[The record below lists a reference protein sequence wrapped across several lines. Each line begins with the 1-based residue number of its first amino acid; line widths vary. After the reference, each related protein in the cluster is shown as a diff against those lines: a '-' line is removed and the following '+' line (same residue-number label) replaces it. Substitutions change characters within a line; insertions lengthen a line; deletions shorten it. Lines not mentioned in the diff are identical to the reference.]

1 MSIDQ
6 ILISLSLLLL
16 VFIIRYLYV
25 LSKDLRKIQYTVGDQ
40 NTVEDENSDI
50 ESSRYQNVSSAGTPE
65 MEELN
70 SQLKIKTVELAK
82 KAKEN
87 NELQHILIELKEK
100 VNECVAHPSAIPR
113 IGKDMISLLDSVLI
127 SNDSTF
133 EIHLD
138 ELHQEFSQKLKLK
151 YPELT
156 VHDVRLA
163 TYIRIGLN
171 SKEISGLLNIKPS
184 SVYISRS
191 RLRKKIDLDTDTD
204 LHGYLNK
211 I

>member
-25 LSKDLRKIQYTVGDQ
+25 LSKDLRKIQYSVGDQ
-40 NTVEDENSDI
+40 TTVEDENSDI
-50 ESSRYQNVSSAGTPE
+50 ESSRYQNASSAGTPE

-100 VNECVAHPSAIPR
+100 VNECVAHPAAIPR

-191 RLRKKIDLDTDTD
+191 RLRKKIDLGTDTD

>member
-1 MSIDQ
+1 
-6 ILISLSLLLL
+6 
-16 VFIIRYLYV
+16 V
-25 LSKDLRKIQYTVGDQ
+25 LSKDLRKIQYSVGDQ
-40 NTVEDENSDI
+40 TTVEDENSDI
-50 ESSRYQNVSSAGTPE
+50 ESSRYEIVSSAGTLE

-70 SQLKIKTVELAK
+70 SKLKIKTVELAK

-100 VNECVAHPSAIPR
+100 VNECVAHPAAIPR

-191 RLRKKIDLDTDTD
+191 RLRKKIDLDTDID

>member
-25 LSKDLRKIQYTVGDQ
+25 LSKDLRKIQYSVGDQ
-40 NTVEDENSDI
+40 TTVEDENSDN
-50 ESSRYQNVSSAGTPE
+50 ESSRYQSVSSAGTPE

-100 VNECVAHPSAIPR
+100 VNECVAHPAAIPR

>member
-16 VFIIRYLYV
+16 VFIIRYLNV
-25 LSKDLRKIQYTVGDQ
+25 LSKDLRKIQYSVGDQ
-40 NTVEDENSDI
+40 TTVEDENSNI
-50 ESSRYQNVSSAGTPE
+50 ESSKYQNASSAGTAE

-70 SQLKIKTVELAK
+70 TQLKIKTVELAK

-100 VNECVAHPSAIPR
+100 VNECVAHPAAIPR

>member
-25 LSKDLRKIQYTVGDQ
+25 LSKDLRKIQYSVGDQ
-40 NTVEDENSDI
+40 TTVEDENSDI

-70 SQLKIKTVELAK
+70 TQLKIKTVELAIN
-82 KAKEN
+82 AKEN

-100 VNECVAHPSAIPR
+100 VNECVAHPAAIPR

-138 ELHQEFSQKLKLK
+138 KLHQEFSQKLKLK

-184 SVYISRS
+184 SIYISHS

>member
-100 VNECVAHPSAIPR
+100 VNECVAHPAAIPR

>member
-25 LSKDLRKIQYTVGDQ
+25 LSKDLRKIQYSVGDQ
-40 NTVEDENSDI
+40 TTVEDENSDI
-50 ESSRYQNVSSAGTPE
+50 ESSRYEIVSSAGTLE
-65 MEELN
+65 MEKLN
-70 SQLKIKTVELAK
+70 SKLKIKTVELAK

-100 VNECVAHPSAIPR
+100 VNECVAHPAAIPR

-191 RLRKKIDLDTDTD
+191 RLRKKIDLDTDID

>member
-1 MSIDQ
+1 MQ
-6 ILISLSLLLL
+6 
-16 VFIIRYLYV
+16 
-25 LSKDLRKIQYTVGDQ
+25 
-40 NTVEDENSDI
+40 
-50 ESSRYQNVSSAGTPE
+50 
-65 MEELN
+65 
-70 SQLKIKTVELAK
+70 K

-100 VNECVAHPSAIPR
+100 VNECVAHPAAIPR
-113 IGKDMISLLDSVLI
+113 IGKDMISLLNSVLI

>member
-25 LSKDLRKIQYTVGDQ
+25 LSKDLRKIQYSVGDQ
-40 NTVEDENSDI
+40 TTVEDENSDI
-50 ESSRYQNVSSAGTPE
+50 ESSRYEIVSSAGTLE

-70 SQLKIKTVELAK
+70 SKLKIKTVELAK

-100 VNECVAHPSAIPR
+100 VNECVAHPAAIPR

-191 RLRKKIDLDTDTD
+191 RLRKKIDLDTDID

>member
-25 LSKDLRKIQYTVGDQ
+25 LSKDLRKIQYSVGDQ
-40 NTVEDENSDI
+40 TTVEDENSDI
-50 ESSRYQNVSSAGTPE
+50 ESSRYQSVSSAGTPE

-100 VNECVAHPSAIPR
+100 VNECVAHPAAIPR

-184 SVYISRS
+184 SVYISSS

>member
-25 LSKDLRKIQYTVGDQ
+25 LSKDLRKIQYSVGDQ
-40 NTVEDENSDI
+40 TTVEDENSDI
-50 ESSRYQNVSSAGTPE
+50 ESSSYEIVSSAGTPE
-65 MEELN
+65 MKELN
-70 SQLKIKTVELAK
+70 TQLKIKAVELAK

-100 VNECVAHPSAIPR
+100 VNECVAHPAAIPR
-113 IGKDMISLLDSVLI
+113 IGKDMISLLNSVLI

>member
-25 LSKDLRKIQYTVGDQ
+25 LSKDLRKIQYSVGDQ
-40 NTVEDENSDI
+40 TTVEDENSDI

-70 SQLKIKTVELAK
+70 TQLKIKTVELAK

>member
-25 LSKDLRKIQYTVGDQ
+25 LSKDLRKIQYSVGDQ
-40 NTVEDENSDI
+40 TTVEDENSDI
-50 ESSRYQNVSSAGTPE
+50 ESSRYQSVSSAGTPE

-100 VNECVAHPSAIPR
+100 VNECVAHPAAIPR

>member
-25 LSKDLRKIQYTVGDQ
+25 LSKDLRKIQYSVGDQ
-40 NTVEDENSDI
+40 TTVEDENSDI
-50 ESSRYQNVSSAGTPE
+50 ESSRYEIVSSAGTLE
-65 MEELN
+65 MEKLN
-70 SQLKIKTVELAK
+70 SKLKIKTVELAK

-100 VNECVAHPSAIPR
+100 VNECVAHPAAIPR